1 MAHTVRCAH
10 CRIHFLRFDDYLT
23 HGCANTSLP
32 PRGDVEPPT
41 VLLERLRASIADHPA
56 GGSPWDK

>member
-10 CRIHFLRFDDYLT
+10 CAVTFLRVDDYLS
-23 HGCANTSLP
+23 HGCATSFP
-32 PRGDVEPPT
+32 PRGDVDSPT
-41 VLLERLRASIADHPA
+41 VLLERLRASIAKHPA

>member
-23 HGCANTSLP
+23 HGCANTSFP

-41 VLLERLRASIADHPA
+41 VLAERLRASIAAHPA

>member
-1 MAHTVRCAH
+1 MAHTVRCTH
-10 CRIHFLRFDDYLT
+10 CAITFLRFDDYLS
-23 HGCANTSLP
+23 HGCATASLP

-41 VLLERLRASIADHPA
+41 ALAERLRASIAAHPA